1 MTLKKKGLKKGTLEF
16 LLSSTGLNDTAIL
29 QDQDEEDLSGRPD
42 RSDTIN
48 FKQYEPGVQYAS
60 KDNQLL
66 NVDIEKIQRSPYQ
79 PRRQFSPES
88 LQELSD
94 SIKSKGLIQP
104 IVVRRNADNYELIAG
119 ERRWRA
125 AQMAGLH
132 TIPVVIKE
140 VDDETA
146 LVMAIVENIQ
156 RQDLNPIEEARG
168 LQRLITEFAMTQ
180 QQVSEVVGKART
192 TITNLL
198 RLLGLNQDVQKMLE
212 NSKLEMGHARA
223 LLPLTQAQQYSL
235 ANKIISKKA
244 SVRDAEFWARELSQ
258 PKDSKED
265 FNKKSQYGAVDPNIK
280 SLQLRLSE
288 ILGANI
294 TINHEKTGHGRL
306 IINYYSLDE
315 LDGIIAKIN

>member
-29 QDQDEEDLSGRPD
+29 QDKGEGELSD
-42 RSDTIN
+42 RSDRSDKIN
-48 FKQYEPGVQYAS
+48 FKEYEPGVQYAS

-125 AQMAGLH
+125 AQMAGLY
-132 TIPVVIKE
+132 TVPVVIKE

-168 LQRLITEFAMTQ
+168 LQRLITEFSMTQ

-212 NSKLEMGHARA
+212 NNKLEMGHARA

-265 FNKKSQYGAVDPNIK
+265 FNKKSQDSAIDPNIK
-280 SLQLRLSE
+280 SLQLKLSE
-288 ILGANI
+288 KLGANI
-294 TINHEKTGHGRL
+294 TINHEKTGRGRL
-306 IINYYSLDE
+306 IIDYYSLDE
-315 LDGIIAKIN
+315 LDGIIAKIH